1 MSDITV
7 KFKSNDEEIKE
18 VLNNEFGSNV
28 DFYESK
34 GFDGSEFIFVA
45 VIPIAALTFQV
56 IDFFWNH
63 FSKKKNSGRV
73 IIQEG
78 KDIVIEGYNF
88 DEVEAILKIIMDN
101 DNE

>member
-7 KFKSNDEEIKE
+7 KFKSNDEEIKDA
-18 VLNNEFGSNV
+18 LNNEFGSDV

-56 IDFFWNH
+56 VDFFLNH

-73 IIQEG
+73 IIKEG
-78 KDIVIEGYNF
+78 KEIVIEGYSF
-88 DEVEAILKIIMDN
+88 DEVKAILKLLMEN
-101 DNE
+101 DDE

>member
-7 KFKSNDEEIKE
+7 KFKSNDREIKDA
-18 VLNNEFGSNV
+18 LNNEFGDNV
-28 DFYESK
+28 DFFESK

-56 IDFFWNH
+56 IDFFLNH
-63 FSKKKNSGRV
+63 FSSKKNSGR
-73 IIQEG
+73 IIIKEG
-78 KDIVIEGYNF
+78 KDVIIEGYNF
-88 DEVEAILKIIMDN
+88 DEVEDFLKSLLDN